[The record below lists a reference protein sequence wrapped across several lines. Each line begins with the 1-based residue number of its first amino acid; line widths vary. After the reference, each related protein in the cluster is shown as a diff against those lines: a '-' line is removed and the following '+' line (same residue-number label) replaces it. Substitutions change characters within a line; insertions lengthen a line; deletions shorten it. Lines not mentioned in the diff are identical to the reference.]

1 MKVRY
6 SHLSLPD
13 RRRIERWRQAKMS
26 PDEMARRLGRH
37 RSTIFRELRRN
48 HFHDSEVPTL
58 SGYWGIVAQGL
69 SDGRRTRQ
77 RKLVRE
83 PGLRDRVERCLRSGW
98 TPEQIAGRMRQERA
112 PLRVCQETI
121 YRHIYSDEGRR
132 GALWRHLPSGRRRR
146 RGYRLRKRP
155 PPKFAP
161 ELSILFRPD
170 VIAHRREFGHWEA
183 DLVLFRQK
191 FGPANVTTM
200 IERTSRF
207 LVVLKNEEKRTKPIM
222 AQSRPA
228 MREDRQ
234 LVPGLRRARMRHGMA
249 YLNEDGT

>member
-1 MKVRY
+1 
-6 SHLSLPD
+6 
-13 RRRIERWRQAKMS
+13 
-26 PDEMARRLGRH
+26 
-37 RSTIFRELRRN
+37 
-48 HFHDSEVPTL
+48 
-58 SGYWGIVAQGL
+58 
-69 SDGRRTRQ
+69 
-77 RKLVRE
+77 
-83 PGLRDRVERCLRSGW
+83 
-98 TPEQIAGRMRQERA
+98 MRQERA